1 MNKVKLIDDMKERES
16 ERIAREKEILKEIS
30 GEGNKLNLIQN
41 ANLAKYLQKFVRK
54 MLLLTVTD
62 QFQNKI

>member
-1 MNKVKLIDDMKERES
+1 MKERES

>member
-16 ERIAREKEILKEIS
+16 ERIVREKEILKEVG
-30 GEGNKLNLIQN
+30 GEGNKQNLIQN
-41 ANLAKYLQKFVRK
+41 ANLSKYLQKFVRK